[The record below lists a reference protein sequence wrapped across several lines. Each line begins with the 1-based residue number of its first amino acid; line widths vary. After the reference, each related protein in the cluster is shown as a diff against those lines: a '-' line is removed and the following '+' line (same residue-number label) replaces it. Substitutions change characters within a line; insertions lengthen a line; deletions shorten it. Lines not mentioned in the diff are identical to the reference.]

1 MGTRSQWLIDK
12 SEAIGDG
19 GMVTSMH
26 PLAAEAGASIL
37 EKGGNAID
45 AAIATAFA
53 VGVVEPHNSGVGGI
67 AFLAY
72 CPGDDPDTT
81 YCLDGTSVL
90 PANIKAD
97 EFDLLPGDG
106 VAGMYRWPATED
118 DANNTGWRSPAVPG
132 MPALMGDAHKRFGK
146 VPWSDLLQ
154 PAIRLARDGFE
165 IDFIGSLAITMFHE
179 SLSRFP
185 SSREIY
191 LTKSGGPL
199 LPAGMNPG
207 DLVVQTELA
216 WTLEQLADQG
226 PDALYR
232 GEVGK
237 RLVAQMEKH
246 GGLITEDDL
255 AKHRT
260 LEHAPTTISYGDFT
274 VTAQIENSGNA
285 TVLQALKILEGL
297 NLSDHGFQTPAATHL
312 TVEAIRRAFR
322 DRLRYLGD
330 AEQMTVP
337 YQGVISA
344 DYAAARRADIDP
356 ARATPDAGP
365 GDPWPFDPQ
374 DRPDDDVR
382 DSAAPGG
389 RTTHLNVVDGDG
401 NMVSLTSTLGS
412 GFGSC
417 VVVPETGILLNNA
430 TTWFDPRPGAVTS
443 VGPGKRILSAASP
456 MLIRRNGK
464 PFAAIGAPGG
474 RRIVSAMTQ
483 VALNLME
490 YGAGMQESISAPRLH
505 AEGPV
510 TEISERFGE
519 DVLNHLES
527 IGHNVARRAET
538 VNSGAFAR
546 PSGIRID
553 PDTGKRHG
561 GVFQYTA
568 ATAIAVDRK

>member
-1 MGTRSQWLIDK
+1 MGHRSQWLIDK
-12 SEAIGDG
+12 SEAVGDG

-37 EKGGNAID
+37 RQGGNAID

-67 AFLAY
+67 AFLVYSPAGA
-72 CPGDDPDTT
+72 PEKTV
-81 YCLDGTSVL
+81 CLDGTSVL
-90 PANIKAD
+90 PKNIKPD
-97 EFDLLPGDG
+97 EFDVLPGNQT
-106 VAGMYRWPATED
+106 AGMYRWPATQD
-118 DANNTGWRSPAVPG
+118 DANNTGWRAPAVPG
-132 MPALMGDAHKRFGK
+132 MPALAGDAHRHFGK
-146 VPWSDLLQ
+146 LPWSDLLQ
-154 PAIRLARDGFE
+154 PAIALARDGFE
-165 IDFIGSLAITMFHE
+165 IDFIGTLAITMNHA
-179 SLSRFP
+179 SLARFP

-191 LTKSGGPL
+191 FTPSGGPL

-207 DLVVQTELA
+207 DNVVQTELA
-216 WTLEQLADQG
+216 WTLEQIAEQG
-226 PDALYR
+226 PDTLYS

-237 RLVAQMEKH
+237 RLVRQMEKN

-255 AKHRT
+255 LAHRT
-260 LEHAPTTISYGDFT
+260 LEHTPTTVTYGDFE

-285 TVLQALKILEGL
+285 TVFEALKILEGMQ
-297 NLSDHGFQTPAATHL
+297 LSRLGFQSPQATHAVL
-312 TVEAIRRAFR
+312 EAIRLAFR

-337 YQGVISA
+337 YQGVISEA
-344 DYAAARRADIDP
+344 YAAERRKQIDLE
-356 ARATPDAGP
+356 RANPDAGP

-374 DRPDDDVR
+374 DRPIEEIR

-389 RTTHLNVVDGDG
+389 QTTHLNVIDGDG
-401 NMVSLTSTLGS
+401 NMVAMTSTLGS

-474 RRIVSAMTQ
+474 RRIISAMTQ
-483 VALNLME
+483 VAINLME
-490 YGAGMQESISAPRLH
+490 YGRGMQESISAPRMH
-505 AEGPV
+505 AEGA
-510 TEISERFGE
+510 TSEVSDRFGSE
-519 DVLNHLES
+519 VLEHMAS
-527 IGHNVARRAET
+527 IGHKLEPRTET
-538 VNSGAFAR
+538 VNGSYFAR
-546 PSGIRID
+546 PSGIQID
-553 PDTGKRHG
+553 PETGKRRG
-561 GVFQYTA
+561 GAFQYTN
-568 ATAIAVDRK
+568 ATAIAVD